1 MQAEPLVARS
11 EYLWVEGGPAAIH
24 AHMARPVVMAL
35 DRHGAHRVLDL
46 GCGNGW
52 LTAALARCGFEATG
66 LDLSHSGIQIARA
79 AHPEVPFHQGD
90 ALLPPPAAWQ
100 GRFDAV
106 VAVET
111 VDHVAR
117 PEQLLAHALQV
128 LRPGGL
134 LLLSVPYHG
143 YLKNLGIALLG
154 RTDLRLQAL
163 LHHGRLKFFSRQTL
177 TALAVQ
183 AGFTPLDL
191 QRLGRVPP
199 LARSMLLV
207 ARR

>member
-1 MQAEPLVARS
+1 MQIEMRAERS

-79 AHPEVPFHQGD
+79 THPEVQFHQAD
-90 ALLPPPAAWQ
+90 ALDAPPAAWH
-100 GRFDAV
+100 GCFDAV

-111 VDHVAR
+111 VDHVAQ
-117 PEQLLAHALQV
+117 PERLLAHARQL

-154 RTDLRLQAL
+154 RNDLRLQAL
-163 LHHGRLKFFSRQTL
+163 APHGRLKFYSRRTL
-177 TALAVQ
+177 TALAEQ
-183 AGFTPLDL
+183 AGFAPVEL
-191 QRLGRVPP
+191 QRIGRVPP
-199 LARSMLLV
+199 IARSMLLV

>member
-1 MQAEPLVARS
+1 MHAERAVTRS
-11 EYLWVEGGPAAIH
+11 EYLWLENGPAAIH
-24 AHMARPVVMAL
+24 AHMARPVVMTL
-35 DRHGAHRVLDL
+35 DRLGAHRVLDL

-52 LTAALARCGFEATG
+52 LTAALARCGFETSG

-79 AHPEVPFHQGD
+79 SHPEVAFHQGD
-90 ALLPPPAAWQ
+90 ALQPPPAAWQ

-111 VDHVAR
+111 VDHVAHPDR
-117 PEQLLAHALQV
+117 LLAHAMQM

-134 LLLSVPYHG
+134 VLLSVPYHG
-143 YLKNLGIALLG
+143 YLKNLVIALLG
-154 RTDLRLQAL
+154 RNDLRLQAL
-163 LHHGRLKFFSRQTL
+163 APHGRLKFFSRQTL
-177 TALAVQ
+177 AALAEQ
-183 AGFTPLDL
+183 AGFELLEL
-191 QRLGRVPP
+191 QRIGRVPP